1 MVKGFTYT
9 LDALLQ
15 ISRLSDFHVQK
26 TSSRMGINNAM
37 EWRKS
42 IQRSLAHHRNSL
54 KDNMDI
60 QMQIVH
66 VTQTIERY
74 CQPFIWQK
82 FYIMIREKYPEIT
95 IQKCK
100 NLANDK
106 TEKTIRKYSY

>member
-15 ISRLSDFHVQK
+15 IGSLTDFHVQK
-26 TSSRMGINNAM
+26 TVKKMGINAGM

-42 IQRSLAHHRNSL
+42 IQRSLTQHNKSIDL
-54 KDNMDI
+54 NI

-74 CQPFIWQK
+74 CRPYIWQK
-82 FYIMIREKYPEIT
+82 FYIMIRQKYPQISR
-95 IQKCK
+95 QKCK
-100 NLANDK
+100 NMANDK